1 MVLAKVPEGR
11 EDEMLLEFCRAS
23 AFTFEGI
30 DIKDKQGLDMFEKVA
45 RKTGFEKKDMLGL
58 YFKGSVMNRVYGLT
72 ESNAYPDDLT
82 FLVIP
87 DYYNPGVKIMVSA
100 RWFDDIV
107 ANNQIRQS
115 AINYGTEPDFGG
127 QLVEFVGEK
136 ED

>member
-11 EDEMLLEFCRAS
+11 EDEMLIGFCQSS
-23 AFTFEGI
+23 AFTFEGL
-30 DIKDKQGLDMFEKVA
+30 DITDKKGLKQMEKYL
-45 RKTGFEKKDMLGL
+45 RETGFEKKDMLGL

-87 DYYNPGVKIMVSA
+87 DYYNPIVKLQLGA

-107 ANNQIRQS
+107 ANNQIRQN
-115 AINYGTEPDFGG
+115 AINGGIEPDYGG
-127 QLVEFVGEK
+127 EITVVK
-136 ED
+136 EEE